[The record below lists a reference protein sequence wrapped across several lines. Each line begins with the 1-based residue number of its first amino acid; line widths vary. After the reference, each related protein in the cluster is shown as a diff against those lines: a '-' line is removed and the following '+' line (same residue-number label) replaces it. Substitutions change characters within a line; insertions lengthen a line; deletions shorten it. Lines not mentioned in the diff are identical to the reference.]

1 VQNEE
6 EVKRNWE
13 QIKLSE
19 GKKSVLAGVPASL
32 PALVKALRLQEKAK
46 QVGFEW
52 EQAEQVLG
60 KVREEEAELMEAISQ
75 GTPAQREAEFGDL
88 LFDYSVIME
97 NQLLFALTYTDT
109 ERTVTNGTVS
119 YSPVCT
125 WITDQDVLD
134 WLGVAPATAND
145 LDFVSACTDA
155 ANALAYRRRKE
166 SGYTDSLSV
175 VPGADIALGVRMYAG
190 SLYRQRGSVDSFQS
204 FEAYAAG
211 SPAVASMGE
220 ILRLWACNRPQV
232 G

>member
-1 VQNEE
+1 MATYDLAFYTVLDDIVVLQTLVPTDIETGETITVASVATGINGSRK
-6 EVKRNWE
+6 V
-13 QIKLSE
+13 ISTAPYLYI
-19 GKKSVLAGVPASL
+19 GKD
-32 PALVKALRLQEKAK
+32 
-46 QVGFEW
+46 
-52 EQAEQVLG
+52 
-60 KVREEEAELMEAISQ
+60 
-75 GTPAQREAEFGDL
+75 EFGDM

-109 ERTVTNGTVS
+109 ERTVTSGTVS

-134 WLGVAPATAND
+134 WLGIAPATAND

-166 SGYTDSLSV
+166 SGYTDSLST
-175 VPGADIALGVRMYAG
+175 VPGADIALGTRMYAG

-204 FEAYAAG
+204 FEAYAGG

-220 ILRLWACNRPQV
+220 ILRLWGCNRPQV

>member
-1 VQNEE
+1 MATFDLAFHMRLDNVAVVQTFVATDIETADSVTVAGAGHNLNGTHKVISVEPYSY
-6 EVKRNWE
+6 
-13 QIKLSE
+13 I
-19 GKKSVLAGVPASL
+19 GKDD
-32 PALVKALRLQEKAK
+32 Q
-46 QVGFEW
+46 
-52 EQAEQVLG
+52 
-60 KVREEEAELMEAISQ
+60 
-75 GTPAQREAEFGDL
+75 GDL
-88 LFDYSVIME
+88 LFDYSVIVE
-97 NQLLFALTYTDT
+97 NQVLFVSAYDDLERSVATGTISYT
-109 ERTVTNGTVS
+109 
-119 YSPVCT
+119 PVCT

-166 SGYTDSLSV
+166 SGYTDSLST

-220 ILRLWACNRPQV
+220 ILRLWGCNRPQV

>member
-1 VQNEE
+1 MATYDLAFNERRDGVAVVQTFVATDIQTADSVVIASAGNNLNGTHKVISTEPYYFIGLD
-6 EVKRNWE
+6 E
-13 QIKLSE
+13 Q
-19 GKKSVLAGVPASL
+19 GD
-32 PALVKALRLQEKAK
+32 LQFDSSIIIEN
-46 QVGFEW
+46 
-52 EQAEQVLG
+52 QVLFFSAYDDLDRDAATG
-60 KVREEEAELMEAISQ
+60 TIS
-75 GTPAQREAEFGDL
+75 
-88 LFDYSVIME
+88 
-97 NQLLFALTYTDT
+97 YT
-109 ERTVTNGTVS
+109 
-119 YSPVCT
+119 PVCT

-220 ILRLWACNRPQV
+220 ILRLWGCNRPQV

>member
-1 VQNEE
+1 MATFDLAFNMRLDNVAVVQTFVATDIETADSVTIASAGNNLNGTHKVISVEPYLY
-6 EVKRNWE
+6 
-13 QIKLSE
+13 I
-19 GKKSVLAGVPASL
+19 GKDD
-32 PALVKALRLQEKAK
+32 E
-46 QVGFEW
+46 
-52 EQAEQVLG
+52 
-60 KVREEEAELMEAISQ
+60 
-75 GTPAQREAEFGDL
+75 GDL
-88 LFDYSVIME
+88 LFDYSIIME
-97 NQLLFALTYTDT
+97 NQILFVSAYTDF
-109 ERTVTNGTVS
+109 ERTVATGTIS
-119 YSPVCT
+119 YTPVCT

-166 SGYTDSLSV
+166 SGYTDSLST

-220 ILRLWACNRPQV
+220 ILRLWGCNRPQV